1 MRLPSRLRLKAS
13 RDFAQ
18 VRELGQS
25 FPGRFVVLGVQ
36 KVADQSHFQFG
47 LITTRK
53 LGLAVVRNRIR
64 RLLREIIREKQ
75 ALFALD
81 VRLVVIA
88 RWRAAE
94 ASLEDL
100 QSDLLKTARRAGVLK
115 A

>member
-13 RDFAQ
+13 RDFSK

-25 FPGRFVVLGVQ
+25 FPGRCVVLGVQ
-36 KVADQSHFQFG
+36 KVPDQSHFQFG

-53 LGLAVVRNRIR
+53 IGHAVIRNRIR
-64 RLLREIIREKQ
+64 RLLREVIRDQQGSFSDE
-75 ALFALD
+75 

-94 ASLEDL
+94 VSLEDL
-100 QSDLLKTARRAGVLK
+100 RSDLMKTARRAGILK

>member
-13 RDFAQ
+13 RDFSK

-25 FPGRFVVLGVQ
+25 FPGRCVVLGVQ
-36 KVADQSHFQFG
+36 KVPDQSHFQFG

-53 LGLAVVRNRIR
+53 IGHAVIRNRIR
-64 RLLREIIREKQ
+64 RLLREVIRDQQGSFSDE
-75 ALFALD
+75 

-100 QSDLLKTARRAGVLK
+100 RSDLMKTARRAGILK